1 MSADHDPV
9 SPQQIETDAATLRQV
24 FEGFDRLEAM
34 YRDACAMMSP
44 GQRGYFTPDEDN
56 EVRRMLLAYRN
67 YRLACWD
74 IIWRYYNAYKT
85 PEMQA
90 PGAPEGKVRGFII
103 GYAAALRLFQ
113 KSLRLVEIA
122 EFDPMLR
129 SKLNE
134 PDRKFDLPGGFF
146 EDVLVSYSSLYN
158 YVRILAAAYYWRK
171 NRRLARKLGVEDDP
185 GVGWLIPI
193 IARERRVLRGKF
205 WSILWKRLRRD
216 WGSAWRMLVKPVAM
230 FRYRS
235 RAGIASIV
243 SELRIG
249 RGYVRGIGL
258 RALEHLRDA
267 LRPGDVLLTRSEDR
281 ITSAILPGFWTH
293 AALFVGTRETL
304 AAAGVLDHPKVD
316 RLRAILERIGSGQ
329 GLVVEA
335 VPRGCRVHTLEYCL
349 RADHVAVLRP
359 NLDGPALRECIVEA
373 FSHVGKPYDF
383 EFDFNVSTRIV
394 CTELIYR
401 SLHGRGAIRFALTKR
416 LGRYTLTADD
426 MVEQLLAQA
435 GAAPFSVVEL
445 LLQEGETEALPVP
458 EPERLRRL
466 ARLFRRGLV
475 RDGGDVEFREE
486 IREEENG

>member
-1 MSADHDPV
+1 MSEQDPV

-34 YRDACAMMSP
+34 YQDAFAMMSP
-44 GQRGYFTPDEDN
+44 GERGYFTPDEDN

-85 PEMQA
+85 PGKAQS
-90 PGAPEGKVRGFII
+90 KVRGFIL

-129 SKLNE
+129 AKLNE
-134 PDRKFDLPGGFF
+134 PDSKFDLPGGFF
-146 EDVLVSYSSLYN
+146 EDVLVSYSSLHN
-158 YVRILAAAYYWRK
+158 YVRILAASYYWLK
-171 NRRLARKLGVEDDP
+171 NRRLARALGLESDP
-185 GVGWLIPI
+185 AVGWLIPV

-216 WGSAWRMLVKPVAM
+216 WRSAWRMLVKPVAM

-249 RGYVRGIGL
+249 GGYVRGVGL
-258 RALEHLRDA
+258 RALEHVRGA

-304 AAAGVLDHPKVD
+304 AASGILDHPKVD
-316 RLRAILERIGSGQ
+316 RLSAIFARIDPGA

-335 VPRGCRVHTLEYCL
+335 VPRGCRLHTLEYCL

-359 NLDGPALRECIVEA
+359 NLEAAELSECIVEA

-401 SLHGRGAIRFALTKR
+401 SLHGRGPIRFALTKR
-416 LGRYTLTADD
+416 LGRFTLTADD

-435 GAAPFSVVEL
+435 ETAPFSVVEL
-445 LLQEGETEALPVP
+445 LLQEGETEAQPVP

-466 ARLFRRGLV
+466 ASLFRGTGNEEPASV
-475 RDGGDVEFREE
+475 RKEVSELPSLL
-486 IREEENG
+486 